1 MSENQTLDYY
11 DLEDA
16 LGRAGAG
23 IDPSDCHG
31 LLAGLVCATG
41 FADPKTW
48 MAQVFDD
55 YDPRD
60 GSLSAA
66 SKQLQAL
73 SDDVVTRLNSE
84 DLDFQLLLPDDEDAL
99 SERAASLGS
108 WCGGFLSG
116 LGLGGVSGQVPLPA
130 AVGELLQDLA
140 QIARVDF
147 DVDETDEEE
156 QHAFADVVEYVR
168 IGVLLINEELQPGK
182 APPVLQ

>member
-1 MSENQTLDYY
+1 MSENQPLDYY
-11 DLEDA
+11 EVEDV

-23 IDPSDCHG
+23 VDPSDCHG

-41 FADPKTW
+41 FADPKVW
-48 MAQVFDD
+48 VAQIFDD

-60 GSLSAA
+60 ANQSAA
-66 SKQLQAL
+66 TRQLGAL
-73 SDDVVTRLNSE
+73 SEDVVTRLNSE
-84 DLDFQLLLPDDEDAL
+84 NLDFQLLLPDDEDAL
-99 SERAASLGS
+99 AERAASLGS

-116 LGLGGVSGQVPLPA
+116 LGLGGISGQVSLPD
-130 AVGELLQDLA
+130 AVGELLEDLA

-147 DVDETDEEE
+147 EVDETDEQE

-182 APPVLQ
+182 VPPVLQ